1 MAGSMRR
8 AWNRKDKPVEEGER
22 KRAVEAVTEKNGK
35 DLHNLRELQGREI
48 KQLEGERVWIEKEKG
63 RDVSTFNE
71 KEITAI
77 NQRYDRL
84 DHDMARRHNTF
95 IAKFSRVFGGHKRQK
110 ARVDRLT
117 AERNKIVGERT
128 KQHVERESQRQ
139 RSLTE
144 RDGRVVRDLQE
155 AHERHAQARD
165 QFRQQREQGFELS
178 VRHEINRSR
187 VEQEQQQPKMR
198 M

>member
-1 MAGSMRR
+1 MAVSARK
-8 AWNRKDKPVEEGER
+8 AWGRKDKPVEEGER
-22 KRAVEAVTEKNGK
+22 KAAVDAVREKNER

-48 KQLEGERVWIEKEKG
+48 KQLEGERVWIEKEKA

-84 DHDMARRHNTF
+84 DHDMARRNNTF
-95 IAKFSRVFGGHKRQK
+95 FAKLHRVVGGHKSQK
-110 ARVDRLT
+110 ARADRLT
-117 AERNKIVGERT
+117 TERNKIVGERT
-128 KQHVERESQRQ
+128 KQHVEREGQRQ

-144 RDGRVVRDLQE
+144 RDGRVAKDLQE

-187 VEQEQQQPKMR
+187 VQQETQQPKMKV
-198 M
+198 

>member
-1 MAGSMRR
+1 MAKGVR
-8 AWNRKDKPVEEGER
+8 AAWARKDKPVEESER
-22 KRAVEAVTEKNGK
+22 TRAVEVVNEKNER
-35 DLHNLRELQGREI
+35 DRRNLRELQGREI
-48 KQLEGERVWIEKEKG
+48 KQLESERVWIEKERA
-63 RDVSTFNE
+63 RDLSTFNE

-84 DHDMARRHNTF
+84 DHDMARRNNTF
-95 IAKFSRVFGGHKRQK
+95 FAKLHRVIGGHKSQK

-128 KQHVERESQRQ
+128 KQHVDREGQRQ

-144 RDGRVVRDLQE
+144 RDGRVAKDLQE
-155 AHERHAQARD
+155 AHERHGQAQD
-165 QFRQQREQGFELS
+165 NFRQQREQGFELS
-178 VRHEINRSR
+178 VRHEINRAR